1 MQKTTRRSALKL
13 GSAAALAGLAE
24 AQPPLPIYKAF
35 VALNSLG
42 SGTYPS
48 DLSGSGTEPQRLY
61 PFDLTVPGKIT
72 FNSSTL
78 QWLPGRFFSL
88 FVPTVDNGPIPQMYA
103 QIRQQVVDFLTSSLA
118 EGGPI
123 DIKANE
129 VLVMGGPSII

>member
-1 MQKTTRRSALKL
+1 MQKTTRRSALKI
-13 GSAAALAGLAE
+13 GSAVALAGWAK

-35 VALNSLG
+35 VALNSL
-42 SGTYPS
+42 SAGTYPMK
-48 DLSGSGTEPQRLY
+48 PQNQY

-103 QIRQQVVDFLTSSLA
+103 QIRQQVVDFLTSSFA

-123 DIKANE
+123 DIKPNE
-129 VLVMGGPSII
+129 VLVMGGPSIV

>member
-1 MQKTTRRSALKL
+1 MQQSTRRSALKL
-13 GSAAALAGLAE
+13 GSAVALAGFAG
-24 AQPPLPIYKAF
+24 AQPPLPMYKAF

-42 SGTYPS
+42 AGTYPS
-48 DLSGSGTEPQRLY
+48 DLSVPGTEPGVY

-78 QWLPGRFFSL
+78 QWLPGFSSL

-103 QIRQQVVDFLTSSLA
+103 QIRQQAVDYLTSSFA

-123 DIKANE
+123 DIKPNE
-129 VLVMGGPSII
+129 VLVMGGPSIL